1 VDVRIEQQ
9 VEAGRTGEPAVLGDL
24 VLELP
29 RAPAGI
35 TQRHQRMARPVA
47 GGDGAQDVDGGGQAD
62 LVGYRHRGFDHIV
75 IAVQDEAAAA
85 IDRAAMAHDDLAGA
99 GRQADGLLLVKDAE
113 LDQKVGEEK
122 LLGLIDDEAHRPLLA
137 MGADIDDGTRETLV
151 PHARHGDEEL
161 VVEVAGAHRAFPFA
175 QKVHGTKASA
185 FPAAAKERHAAAD
198 AGVSRNYDGEPP
210 RGAVA
215 KPGGPAHIRA
225 MIPSRTLSA
234 LCFMRA
240 CATATGA
247 QAASSG
253 WHHVEGGSI
262 RIVTSGNPD
271 GDGLLRGALEIR
283 LKPGWK
289 TYWRDPGAAGV
300 PPTLTASAG
309 GSDAAVEIGFPAPGR
324 FDDGYAQ
331 SAGYDRPVALAL
343 TLRLPEDANPPA
355 RLQADVFLGVCET
368 ICIPVQATLSFEP
381 GSGSEQPEHAAV
393 VKAAFDALPAPAR
406 PGFAAEAGA
415 VDDKAIMVETAL
427 PEGV

>member
-1 VDVRIEQQ
+1 
-9 VEAGRTGEPAVLGDL
+9 
-24 VLELP
+24 
-29 RAPAGI
+29 
-35 TQRHQRMARPVA
+35 
-47 GGDGAQDVDGGGQAD
+47 
-62 LVGYRHRGFDHIV
+62 
-75 IAVQDEAAAA
+75 
-85 IDRAAMAHDDLAGA
+85 
-99 GRQADGLLLVKDAE
+99 
-113 LDQKVGEEK
+113 
-122 LLGLIDDEAHRPLLA
+122 
-137 MGADIDDGTRETLV
+137 
-151 PHARHGDEEL
+151 
-161 VVEVAGAHRAFPFA
+161 
-175 QKVHGTKASA
+175 
-185 FPAAAKERHAAAD
+185 
-198 AGVSRNYDGEPP
+198 
-210 RGAVA
+210 
-215 KPGGPAHIRA
+215 
-225 MIPSRTLSA
+225 MIPSRPLSA
-234 LCFMRA
+234 LCFMLA
-240 CATATGA
+240 CAPATGA
-247 QAASSG
+247 HAASSG

-262 RIVTSGNPD
+262 RIVTSGKPD

-309 GSDAAVEIGFPAPGR
+309 GSDAAVEIGFPTPGR

-415 VDDKAIMVETAL
+415 VDDNAIMVETAL
-427 PEGV
+427 PEGVRALDLFVAGTAGLTLGTPERDGDGGAFRVPVAARDSEAAGPLAYTLVTDAGAVAGTIELPQR